1 MFIYF
6 IKILHKALNLPLLTF
21 FETAHRRGGML
32 PENTIKVDK
41 NDHGCHEK
49 SLFHI
54 YKLITLSD
62 GTNIGQGLHLIHKK
76 QNVAVIY
83 LSKLDSFIARVNKCY
98 LVYNF
103 S

>member
-1 MFIYF
+1 MFRLF
-6 IKILHKALNLPLLTF
+6 IKILQRPLNLPLLTF
-21 FETAHRRGGML
+21 FKTAHRRGSLL
-32 PENTIKVDK
+32 PENTTTVDK

-62 GTNIGQGLHLIHKK
+62 GMNIGQGLYLIHKK